1 MPEFQA
7 RVLELVSKIPK
18 GKVTTYREV
27 ARSLGCPK
35 AYRAVGNALARNP
48 RPLKIPCHRVVRS
61 DGRLGGYRLGSR
73 RKARLL
79 VDEGVEIKDGKVE
92 LKKCMFKFS

>member
-1 MPEFQA
+1 M
-7 RVLELVSKIPK
+7 ELVSKIPK